1 MNRDSSKA
9 RFDATGKQSDAS
21 SPFVVRIR
29 EWLPEIVLLAVTTA
43 AGVWARGRWFDP
55 IGDAGIWWSYVYR
68 LAHGERLYR
77 DVFIQFGPLSPYLM
91 SFGARIF
98 GTSSTYFLFACWIAA
113 VVAGLLLLRVGRR
126 FLTTF
131 ERLALVGLVI
141 AVSLFAPGPGLLV
154 LPYAPAAVHALAF
167 SLGALLLLNSRR
179 SDLHWR
185 AWIAG
190 ALAGLAFCSKQEIGV
205 AAIVALGA
213 SLLSFSRRG
222 LTWFLRCLAGFLI
235 VASSGAIFVLSSAP
249 IESLRASHLWPLVL
263 RPPQRWKALYQI
275 VAGVDA
281 VEWQS
286 HYLES
291 MGLLLFYL
299 SLLAI
304 LGVLLAREWRPRGWL
319 PPLALLIVLFSLGGM
334 ASSLNEW
341 FHPIQLSMATAFG
354 VAALAPV
361 LAEPEDR
368 ISLVATGVFAGLV
381 ATRTAFSTS
390 LGSHYSGVG
399 HFATSLTW
407 VLFMCLL
414 APRLMPGPG
423 KAGDW
428 TRKAA
433 ALLTFAVAW
442 YAAVASML
450 SLAAPSRV
458 SFEMDKGPI
467 WVEPRI
473 RRVFD
478 GIQRVAKRG
487 EKVWVLPETN
497 GVDALFE
504 LRNVSPYEWHLPGS
518 LDQQA
523 ERNLIAAL
531 DQNSP
536 DLVVVFDRPVPEY
549 KIGPFGVGYDLIL
562 AGWIERNY
570 VVLDSSPGGKIFRR
584 RETTT
589 IPGS

>member
-1 MNRDSSKA
+1 MNRDSSDA
-9 RFDATGKQSDAS
+9 RVEATPGPS
-21 SPFVVRIR
+21 SFVGRIL
-29 EWLPEIVLLAVTTA
+29 EWLPEIVLLVVTTA

-55 IGDAGIWWSYVYR
+55 VGDAGIWWSYVYR
-68 LAHGERLYR
+68 LAYGERLYR
-77 DVFIQFGPLSPYLM
+77 DVFVQFGPLSPYLM
-91 SFGARIF
+91 SLGARIF
-98 GTSSTYFLFACWIAA
+98 GTSATYILFVSWIAA
-113 VVAGLLLLRVGRR
+113 VLAGLLLLRVGRR

-131 ERLALVGLVI
+131 ERLALVGVVT
-141 AVSLFAPGPGLLV
+141 AVSLFAPGPGRLV

-167 SLGALLLLNSRR
+167 SFGALLMLGSRR
-179 SDLHWR
+179 PDPQRR

-190 ALAGLAFCSKQEIGV
+190 LLAGLAFCSKQEIGV
-205 AAIVALGA
+205 AILIGLAA
-213 SLLSFSRRG
+213 SMLSLSMQG
-222 LTWFLRCLAGFLI
+222 LKWFLRCLAGFLI
-235 VASSGAIFVLSSAP
+235 VVGSGAIFVFCSAP

-263 RPPQRWKALYQI
+263 RPPQRWDVLYR
-275 VAGVDA
+275 VVSGVDA
-281 VEWQS
+281 GEWRS

-291 MGLLLFYL
+291 VGLLLFYL

-304 LGVLLAREWRPRGWL
+304 LGVLLARDWRWRGWL
-319 PPLALLIVLFSLGGM
+319 PPLTILIVLFSLGGM
-334 ASSLNEW
+334 ASSLSEW
-341 FHPIQLSMATAFG
+341 FHPIQLSMTVAFG
-354 VAALAPV
+354 VAALSLV
-361 LAEPEDR
+361 LARSEDR

-390 LGSHYSGVG
+390 VEGPYSGVG

-414 APRLMPGPG
+414 APRSMPGPG

-433 ALLTFAVAW
+433 ALLTFAIAW
-442 YAAVASML
+442 YAAVVSIRN
-450 SLAAPSRV
+450 LAPPSKV
-458 SFEMDKGPI
+458 SFETNKGRI
-467 WVEPRI
+467 WVEPRA

-478 GIQRVAKRG
+478 GIRRVAKRG

-518 LDQQA
+518 LDEQA

-531 DQNSP
+531 DQNPP
-536 DLVVVFDRPVPEY
+536 DLVVVFDRPFPEY

-562 AGWIERNY
+562 ADWIERNY
-570 VVLDSSPGGKIFRR
+570 LVVDSSPGGAIFRR
-584 RETTT
+584 RA
-589 IPGS
+589 